1 MNNPTLARDLTQ
13 AAGVRAVGTTDEVI
27 ECELCGKKNL
37 SHTVIVEFLDENG
50 DSGGEAFLGSDC
62 AARKVSGRTDRKL
75 AGKILQQ
82 AKGADLKRAE
92 AVRFSREMLA
102 FFEAAGPDMN
112 GKLDAY
118 VTANRGLQSL
128 PLLDQLKATAASI
141 ARHEEVIATGGRSA
155 L

>member
-13 AAGVRAVGTTDEVI
+13 AAGVRTVGTTDEVI

-50 DSGGEAFLGSDC
+50 DSDGEAFLGSDC
-62 AARKVSGRTDRKL
+62 AARKVAGRTDRKL

-82 AKGADLKRAE
+82 AKAADLKRAD

-102 FFEAAGPDMN
+102 FFEAAGATMN
-112 GKLDAY
+112 EKLDAY
-118 VTANRGLQSL
+118 VAANKSLQRLS
-128 PLLDQLKATAASI
+128 LLDQLKATSASI
-141 ARHEEVIATGGRSA
+141 TRHEAVIATGGRSA